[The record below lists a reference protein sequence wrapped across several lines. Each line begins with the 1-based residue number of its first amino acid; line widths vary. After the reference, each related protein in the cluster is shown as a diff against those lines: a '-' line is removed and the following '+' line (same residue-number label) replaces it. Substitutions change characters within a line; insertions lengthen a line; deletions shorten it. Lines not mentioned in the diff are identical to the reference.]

1 MGSPV
6 MLIEV
11 SAQNC
16 CCLCEWMTFV
26 ASLATLTWPFPSPR
40 YSSKLLDKNTDQD
53 SIKDKTN
60 KTWTLLDIEIY
71 KELRVS
77 NMRGKEML
85 SLNRSENPR
94 FKAEKWAR
102 ETLRVFCCNG
112 DTESQLFHLRLST
125 PSSPNSWFKKDG
137 FLNSM
142 SVFIVKV
149 ILLKL

>member
-60 KTWTLLDIEIY
+60 KTWILLDIEIY

-102 ETLRVFCCNG
+102 ETLRAFAVME
-112 DTESQLFHLRLST
+112 TLRASSFTSDFQHPHPPT
-125 PSSPNSWFKKDG
+125 PGLKRMVSWTQCLCSS
-137 FLNSM
+137 
-142 SVFIVKV
+142 
-149 ILLKL
+149 